1 MGHSPQFMYNK
12 GINSS
17 YNNRIWRVDIGASR
31 AFGEIDPKISELR
44 KVHVLVI
51 EDDSKFHI
59 VKEENCLLL

>member
-17 YNNRIWRVDIGASR
+17 FNNRIWRVDIGASK
-31 AFGEIDPKISELR
+31 AFGEIDTGLR

-59 VKEENCLLL
+59 VKEN